1 MDPLQAKANFFRVCR
16 LLVDKGGDALRVT
29 LHALHPPPPNLATI
43 LNANKPALKKLKHIK
58 VINVSQWDLL
68 FPTSGAAPDSNNFDV
83 TLLTILL
90 RNICGLSPPATGWDK
105 NPPAGD
111 TSKSADIARIKIFRN
126 QIYGHVASAQLD
138 DATLNKLWQEISDPL
153 IRLGIPQ
160 KDIDEIK
167 AAPLSPEEES
177 YSQQLKEW
185 KEREEDILSKLNN
198 VEHQV
203 SNLQKTVEKLLPSQ
217 CELEEWEPKSCL
229 PDKLPLFTGR
239 EDEIQKVITL
249 LKDEEKA
256 VVALHGAPGFGKTA
270 IAIQMSHKLSEDST
284 VLVVFSQLADSTNED
299 KMIREL
305 CLDVGV
311 NHEDDPK
318 QSLIFRLKNIKRKVI
333 FVIDNID
340 NLLEEYRSSYDDFIC
355 LLRKHS
361 NCQIVTTSRLS
372 YSIPDLS
379 MDSVGVSELEIE
391 ASIELLKKHC
401 RKGEGECC
409 HQDEKFL
416 RSLAGHCGHV
426 PLAMCIASSLV
437 DDYSVE
443 DSDELLQD
451 LEKQPMET
459 LECPESNQFVKR
471 AINLSYV
478 KCSRKEQEAFLRLSV
493 FEGSFSEEA
502 ATAVIEKKKSDTR
515 RVTKELFR
523 RNLIKQPTQHRYSIH
538 LLIKHFLKDKCRD
551 EERAR
556 AEALNAEALMVNYYL
571 ELGNR
576 HTLASHSKDCY
587 KEHKEALKQEAS
599 NIQSVLQICCRQKDS
614 SISRVPDVLASSKI
628 YNTTARLFSIFIR
641 SIIPRP
647 TVHKF
652 LQRCANLAKEKKQN
666 AIKLFFD
673 CFLAAEERGK
683 SIANSRSD
691 DEFISKMEIIKEEFE
706 THTKELEEDKAVCA
720 HFYYQY
726 GRSLSC
732 KSKSQRGEERL
743 KLQYQAREQLV
754 ESLKLR
760 EKLASTP
767 EGKANQIFAL
777 MHLGNICKSIYSTE
791 RFQKHAQEKDEAFSQ
806 AEQYYR
812 NAIKLSEEN
821 LGEHALT
828 SWCHKHFG
836 DLYFTTRSK
845 HDQAEKMYTI
855 ARKMSEKLGLGSTT
869 GYAFLL
875 SNLGTCLQSKASPPN
890 AAIDVL
896 EKARDIADELAE
908 SNGPNEC
915 TLKVYTSLAECLK
928 ESQRTNK
935 AIEVLKKAGDNAE
948 RLAVNDEPTVYKIKV
963 YLLLAAYLKENQ
975 RANEAIEVLEKARD
989 NAERVAVND
998 EPTVDKAKVYKLL
1011 AECLKQCQ
1019 RTNEAIEV
1027 LKKACD
1033 NAKRLAVN
1041 DEPNVYKIKLYL
1053 LLAECLKESQRANEA
1068 IEVLEKARDNAERLA
1083 VNDEPTVYKAKV
1095 YKLLAECLKQCQRTN
1110 EAIEVLEKACENA
1123 EKLAVNDEPTVDKT
1137 KVYKL
1142 LAECLKQCQ
1151 RTNEAIE
1158 VLEKACDNADRLA
1171 VYDEPNVFKI
1181 KLYLLLA
1188 ECLKESQRTNE
1199 AIEVLE
1205 KARDNAEKL
1214 ASNDE
1219 PNVYKIK
1226 VYTSLAIVHHVLENY
1241 SEAVRYASEVFLEFP
1256 HDDIERVIKKY
1267 EYEKLQE
1274 ILLIQKN
1281 D

>member
-29 LHALHPPPPNLATI
+29 LHALHPPSSLATV
-43 LNANKPALKKLKHIK
+43 LNANQPALKKLRQIK
-58 VINVSQWDLL
+58 VINSSQWNLL

-90 RNICGLSPPATGWDK
+90 RNICGLSPPATGWDDM
-105 NPPAGD
+105 PPAAD
-111 TSKSADIARIKIFRN
+111 VSKSSDVARIKIFRN
-126 QIYGHVASAQLD
+126 QIYGHAASAQLD
-138 DATLNKLWQEISDPL
+138 DATFNTLWQAISDPL

-185 KEREEDILSKLNN
+185 KERDEEILSKLNN
-198 VEHQV
+198 VENQV
-203 SNLQKTVEKLLPSQ
+203 SNLKKTVETLLPSQ

-256 VVALHGAPGFGKTA
+256 VVALHGGPGFGKTA

-284 VLVVFSQLADSTNED
+284 VLVVFSQLAASTNED

-416 RSLAGHCGHV
+416 RSLAGLCGHV

-437 DDYSVE
+437 DDCSVE

-459 LECPESNQFVKR
+459 LERPESNQFVKR

-493 FEGSFSEEA
+493 FEGNFSEEA
-502 ATAVIEKKKSDTR
+502 ATSVIEKKKSDTR
-515 RVTKELFR
+515 RVIKELFR

-551 EERAR
+551 EEKAR
-556 AEALNAEALMVNYYL
+556 AEALHAEALMVKYYL

-587 KEHKEALKQEAS
+587 KEYREALKREAS
-599 NIQSVLQICCRQKDS
+599 NIQSVLKICCQQKDP
-614 SISRVPDVLASSKI
+614 SISGVPDCLASSEI
-628 YNTTARLFSIFIR
+628 YNTTARLFYFFIR

-647 TVHKF
+647 TVHEF
-652 LQRCANLAKEKKQN
+652 LQRCASLAKEKKQN
-666 AIKLFFD
+666 AIKLHFD
-673 CFLAAEERGK
+673 CLLAAEERGK

-691 DEFISKMEIIKEEFE
+691 DEFISKMEIIKKEFE
-706 THTKELEEDKAVCA
+706 THIEELTEDKAVCA
-720 HFYYQY
+720 HYYYQY

-743 KLQYQAREQLV
+743 NLQYQAREQLV
-754 ESLKLR
+754 ISLKLR

-767 EGKANQIFAL
+767 GGKANEIFAL

-791 RFQKHAQEKDEAFSQ
+791 RSQNHAQEKDEAFGQ

-812 NAIKLSEEN
+812 NAIKLSKDN

-828 SWCHKHFG
+828 SWCHKNFG
-836 DLYFTTRSK
+836 DLYFTTKSK
-845 HDQAEKMYTI
+845 HDLAEEMYTI
-855 ARKMSEKLGLGSTT
+855 ARKMSEKLGLGSST
-869 GYAFLL
+869 GYVFLL
-875 SNLGTCLQSKASPPN
+875 SNLGICLQSKASRPT

-896 EKARDIADELAE
+896 EKARNIADELAE
-908 SNGPNEC
+908 SNEPNEC

-928 ESQRTNK
+928 ESQRTNE
-935 AIEVLKKAGDNAE
+935 AIEVLEKARDNAE
-948 RLAVNDEPTVYKIKV
+948 RLAVNNEPTIYKTKV

-975 RANEAIEVLEKARD
+975 RANEAIEVLKKARE
-989 NAERVAVND
+989 NAEKLAVND
-998 EPTVDKAKVYKLL
+998 KPTVDKAKVYKLL

-1053 LLAECLKESQRANEA
+1053 LLAECLKESQRTNEA
-1068 IEVLEKARDNAERLA
+1068 IEVLEKARDNAERLS
-1083 VNDEPTVYKAKV
+1083 VNDKPTVHKAKV
-1095 YKLLAECLKQCQRTN
+1095 YK
-1110 EAIEVLEKACENA
+1110 
-1123 EKLAVNDEPTVDKT
+1123 
-1137 KVYKL
+1137 
-1142 LAECLKQCQ
+1142 
-1151 RTNEAIE
+1151 
-1158 VLEKACDNADRLA
+1158 
-1171 VYDEPNVFKI
+1171 
-1181 KLYLLLA
+1181 LLA

-1205 KARDNAEKL
+1205 KACDNAERLAVNDKPNVLKIKLYLLLAECLKESQRTNEAVEVLEKARDNAEKL
-1214 ASNDE
+1214 AVNDK
-1219 PNVYKIK
+1219 PNIYKIK

-1256 HDDIERVIKKY
+1256 HDDIEKIIKKY